1 MAPLSVPEAL
11 ARILDGVSILGFEDV
26 DLVAARGRLLA
37 RSLSARHSQPPFDAS
52 AMDGYAVRGADVQ
65 TLPARLEVVG
75 EAAAGHPY
83 PGALDE
89 GQAVRIFTG
98 APVPDGADAI
108 VIQENTQR
116 DGSFVIVREGT
127 PDPGHIRK
135 RGSDFSDGATL
146 LPAGVRLEPRYL
158 ALAASMGHGRLPVV
172 RKPVI
177 AILATG
183 DELVEPGGSLGPGQI
198 ICSNPYG
205 VAAMVEGAGAEA
217 RIIGIARDTAESL
230 TKRLAAAEGADILV
244 TIGGASVGDHDL
256 VARVLQAN
264 GMTLDFWKIAMRP
277 GKPLIFGRRGPQRI
291 IGLPGNPVSSLI
303 CTRVFVVPLIQRL
316 LGLGPEADALETA
329 RLLHA
334 LERNGPRQHYMRA
347 RLTTAEDGTLEV
359 STVASQDSS
368 LLASLASADCLIVRE
383 AHAGALPAGSSV
395 YIMRIDF

>member
-277 GKPLIFGRRGPQRI
+277 GKPLMFGRRGATRFL
-291 IGLPGNPVSSLI
+291 GLPGNPVASLV
-303 CTRVFVVPLIQRL
+303 CSHLFLKPLLSRL
-316 LGLGPEADALETA
+316 GGRPFRQDVRTAVLGRPMPANDLRQDYVRAVLRDEDDGSLTAFPFET
-329 RLLHA
+329 
-334 LERNGPRQHYMRA
+334 
-347 RLTTAEDGTLEV
+347 
-359 STVASQDSS
+359 QDSS
-368 LLASLASADCLIVRE
+368 MLKTFAESNGLVIRE
-383 AHAGALPAGSSV
+383 PFAPAAEAGEPCTVL
-395 YIMRIDF
+395 RLR